1 MRIITTGLATVALT
15 VAAVA
20 GAGAAAADDDS
31 GFTPPK
37 EIVTVDINLLG
48 CSIGAGLGA
57 QLVPTLSA
65 GGFGGPVGIDGGL
78 AARLRSAGCL
88 PWR

>member
-1 MRIITTGLATVALT
+1 MRIITTGIATAALT
-15 VAAVA
+15 VAALA
-20 GAGAAAADDDS
+20 GAGAAAADDDP

-65 GGFGGPVGIDGGL
+65 GGFGGPVGIDAGL
-78 AARLRSAGCL
+78 ASRLRSAGCL

>member
-1 MRIITTGLATVALT
+1 MRIITTGIATAALA
-15 VAAVA
+15 VAAMA
-20 GAGAAAADDDS
+20 GAGAAAADDDP
-31 GFTPPK
+31 GFNPPK

-65 GGFGGPVGIDGGL
+65 GGFGGPVGIDAGL
-78 AARLRSAGCL
+78 ASRLRSAGCL